1 MKLQA
6 NKINT
11 LAGHKDCI
19 YTLESGL
26 ENQLFFS
33 SGGDGLVAVW
43 NLENPEIGK
52 LVAQVP
58 QSVYALK
65 LIKERN
71 QLLVGQNTEGLHLID
86 LEKIKE
92 LRTLKTTHTSIFDI
106 QIVNNLILIVYA
118 DGSIQQIDL
127 DKWSIRNTVKTTDKS
142 ARSIALHPSVEFFA
156 VGFSDNYIRIFDT
169 KTLKILQSF
178 EAHQNSVFTL
188 IYSPNG
194 KHLISG
200 GRDAHLKV
208 WDVENHYKNIHHIPA
223 HLFAINHLVF
233 NPKSDL
239 LASCSMDKSIKIWDT
254 QTFKLLKVIDK
265 ARYAG
270 HGTSINKLLW
280 TSYQDF
286 LISGSDD
293 RMISIWDIQKQETI

>member
-1 MKLQA
+1 MKLQTH
-6 NKINT
+6 KVNT

-26 ENQLFFS
+26 ENQYFFS

-86 LEKIKE
+86 LEQTKE
-92 LRTLKTTHTSIFDI
+92 LRSLKTTHTSIFDI
-106 QIVNNLILIVYA
+106 QIVSDLILVAYA
-118 DGSIQQIDL
+118 DGSIQQINI
-127 DKWSIRNTVKTTDKS
+127 DKWSIQNVIKPTDKS
-142 ARSIALHPSVEFFA
+142 ARSIALHPSGDFFA

-169 KTLKILQSF
+169 KTLQILQNF

-188 IYSPNG
+188 IYSHDG
-194 KHLISG
+194 KYLISG

-208 WDVENHYKNIHHIPA
+208 WDVEQNYQTIHNIPA
-223 HLFAINHLVF
+223 HLFAINHMVF
-233 NPKSDL
+233 SPKGDF
-239 LASCSMDKSIKIWDT
+239 LASCSMDKSIKIWDA

-280 TSYQDF
+280 TSHQDL

-293 RMISIWDIQKQETI
+293 RMIAVWDIQKQSII

>member
-1 MKLQA
+1 MKLQTH
-6 NKINT
+6 KVNT

-26 ENQLFFS
+26 ENQYFFS

-65 LIKERN
+65 LIKEHN

-86 LEKIKE
+86 LEQTKE
-92 LRTLKTTHTSIFDI
+92 LRSLKTTHTSIFDI
-106 QIVNNLILIVYA
+106 QIVSDLILVAYA
-118 DGSIQQIDL
+118 DGSIQQINI
-127 DKWSIRNTVKTTDKS
+127 DKWSIQNVIKPTDKS
-142 ARSIALHPSVEFFA
+142 ARSIALHPSGDFFA

-169 KTLKILQSF
+169 KTIQILQNF

-188 IYSPNG
+188 IYSPDG
-194 KHLISG
+194 KYLISG

-208 WDVENHYKNIHHIPA
+208 WDVEQNYQPIHNIPA
-223 HLFAINHLVF
+223 HLFAINHMVF
-233 NPKSDL
+233 SPKGDF
-239 LASCSMDKSIKIWDT
+239 LASCSMDKSIKIWDA

-280 TSYQDF
+280 TSHQDL

-293 RMISIWDIQKQETI
+293 RMIAVWDIQKQSII

>member
-26 ENQLFFS
+26 ENQYFFS

-65 LIKERN
+65 LIKERS
-71 QLLVGQNTEGLHLID
+71 QLLVGQNTEGLHLIH
-86 LEKIKE
+86 LEQTKE
-92 LRTLKTTHTSIFDI
+92 LRSLKTTHTSIFDI
-106 QIVNNLILIVYA
+106 QVIENVIFVAYA
-118 DGSIQQIDL
+118 DGSIQQIDIN
-127 DKWSIRNTVKTTDKS
+127 KWSIQHAVKPTDKS
-142 ARSIALHPSVEFFA
+142 ARSIALHPSGEFLA
-156 VGFSDNYIRIFDT
+156 TGFSDNYIRVFDI
-169 KTLKILQSF
+169 KTLQIIHSF

-188 IYSPNG
+188 AYSPDG
-194 KHLISG
+194 TKLISG

-208 WDVENHYKNIHHIPA
+208 WDTETNYQNMHNIPA

-233 NPKSDL
+233 NPKGNL
-239 LASCSMDKSIKIWDT
+239 LASCSMDKSIKIWDA

-280 TSYQDF
+280 TSYQNM

-293 RMISIWDIQKQETI
+293 RMLAVWDIQDTI

>member
-1 MKLQA
+1 MKLQTH
-6 NKINT
+6 KVNT

-26 ENQLFFS
+26 ENQYFFS

-86 LEKIKE
+86 LEQTKE
-92 LRTLKTTHTSIFDI
+92 LRSLKTTHTSIFDI
-106 QIVNNLILIVYA
+106 QIVSDLILVAYA
-118 DGSIQQIDL
+118 DGSIQQINI
-127 DKWSIRNTVKTTDKS
+127 DKWSIQNVIKPTDKS
-142 ARSIALHPSVEFFA
+142 ARSIALHPSGDFLA

-169 KTLKILQSF
+169 KTLQILQNF

-188 IYSPNG
+188 IYSHDG
-194 KHLISG
+194 KYLISG

-208 WDVENHYKNIHHIPA
+208 WDVEQNYQTIHNIPA
-223 HLFAINHLVF
+223 HLFAINHIVF
-233 NPKSDL
+233 SPKGDL
-239 LASCSMDKSIKIWDT
+239 LASCSMDKSIKIWDA

-280 TSYQDF
+280 TSHQDL

-293 RMISIWDIQKQETI
+293 RMIAVWDIQKQSII